1 MSTNCALA
9 IAIQAGVPILT
20 WGPPGVGK
28 TATITMLADVLALP
42 LEVVLASIREPSDF
56 SGLPVIGKEGVRME
70 PPAWAH
76 RLALAGKG
84 LLFLDEISTAPPAV
98 QSALLRVVLER
109 AVGDLAL
116 PASVS
121 VVAPANPPEQAVC
134 GWDLSAPLANR
145 FCHLFWSLDTQG
157 WIDGM
162 IGGWSIPE
170 LPHLPSAWEN
180 SISEKEVLV
189 AAFIRHR
196 PHLLLQMPKDEGQ
209 AGKAW
214 PSPRSWSMT
223 ARYIGS
229 CGNCAGRRGCGCF
242 SHSWMHWRRS
252 LFGIFSLAQGVGS
265 ARSGRRPGQ
274 SDLPPVA
281 GSRRS
286 GLCYTDGCDYCR
298 CWQANRGTLVC
309 CLVRTCPGIRTRN
322 ERYRSG
328 CRQKI
333 SRSQET
339 GITYTPQR
347 IKGLCA
353 AVAKR
358 GADVNPPYEYRN
370 IPWKEYTFSGR
381 CGGHQWKY
389 F

>member
-162 IGGWSIPE
+162 IGGGLS
-170 LPHLPSAWEN
+170 LN
-180 SISEKEVLV
+180 CRISL
-189 AAFIRHR
+189 
-196 PHLLLQMPKDEGQ
+196 
-209 AGKAW
+209 
-214 PSPRSWSMT
+214 
-223 ARYIGS
+223 
-229 CGNCAGRRGCGCF
+229 
-242 SHSWMHWRRS
+242 
-252 LFGIFSLAQGVGS
+252 
-265 ARSGRRPGQ
+265 RPGRIQ
-274 SDLPPVA
+274 Y
-281 GSRRS
+281 RKK
-286 GLCYTDGCDYCR
+286 R
-298 CWQANRGTLVC
+298 CL
-309 CLVRTCPGIRTRN
+309 
-322 ERYRSG
+322 
-328 CRQKI
+328 
-333 SRSQET
+333 
-339 GITYTPQR
+339 
-347 IKGLCA
+347 
-353 AVAKR
+353 
-358 GADVNPPYEYRN
+358 
-370 IPWKEYTFSGR
+370 
-381 CGGHQWKY
+381 
-389 F
+389 